1 MGMSAPQA
9 RQALTATAFAEP
21 SDLARLGNDVM
32 VTGQSPVA
40 GTQAPAGTV
49 IALFY
54 YTPPAPPAPAKTI
67 SARDWAL
74 IAKDPDAHA
83 GERVVV
89 YGQVTQ
95 FDSATGA
102 STFRANVDGAAHKVS
117 YGYADYK
124 TNTMLTGPDD
134 QLKDIVDGDLFRA
147 EVTVAG
153 ALSYDTTM
161 GGSTT
166 VPKLEI
172 TAIKVTGSAK

>member
-1 MGMSAPQA
+1 
-9 RQALTATAFAEP
+9 
-21 SDLARLGNDVM
+21 
-32 VTGQSPVA
+32 
-40 GTQAPAGTV
+40 
-49 IALFY
+49 
-54 YTPPAPPAPAKTI
+54 
-67 SARDWAL
+67 
-74 IAKDPDAHA
+74 
-83 GERVVV
+83 VV

-95 FDSATGA
+95 FDSATRT